1 MLGGTRMDINV
12 IKGMFPVLLKGSLI
26 TMELTIISVV
36 LGSLIGMFTALLKL
50 SKNKLLATVAG
61 FYTWLFRGTPML
73 LQLFVFY
80 YGFPY
85 VGIEFTAFQTALIGL
100 SLNSGAYMA
109 EIIRGGILSVD
120 KGQFEACKSLG
131 FTYFA
136 TMKRV
141 VLPQTFKII
150 IPSVGNEFITMLKDT
165 SLVST
170 IAMVEVMRTAQ
181 LLYASSFRPLEVFFV
196 TACLYLLMT
205 TIFTTVF
212 SYYEKKLS
220 VY

>member
-1 MLGGTRMDINV
+1 MDINILKEMV
-12 IKGMFPVLLKGSLI
+12 PVLLKGSVVTI
-26 TMELTIISVV
+26 ELTLISVV
-36 LGSLIGMFTALLKL
+36 LGTFIGMFTAIIKL
-50 SKNKLLATVAG
+50 SKNKLIYGIAG

-73 LQLFVFY
+73 LQLFFFY
-80 YGFPY
+80 YGLPFM
-85 VGIEFTAFQTALIGL
+85 GIKLTPFQAAIIGL

-131 FTYFA
+131 FTYLQ

-141 VLPQTFKII
+141 ILPQTFKII

-170 IAMVEVMRTAQ
+170 IAMVETMRSAQ
-181 LLYASSFRPLEVFFV
+181 LIYASSFRPMEAFFI
-196 TACLYLLMT
+196 AGSLYLIMT